1 MTEEFQTAEDIYL
14 NDKQLER
21 KLKACLYR
29 KLQNARVAFKDKHV
43 EARGRNDFNH
53 FDYITLKDIVTEAI
67 PILLENDL
75 SIHHKFYLSPPRV
88 ELVDL
93 ETGYSEDF
101 GSNVTFTVDGGN
113 NNQRLQALG
122 STESYIRRYIYL
134 QILDIVESDPDK
146 DFGKPEPK
154 KPNGRYK
161 EKGMGNMTSGKKVDN
176 NISDDRVHD
185 LARQLGEELG
195 EQGVDNP
202 TNRNKLELANQWF
215 TEKRINNHELRA
227 LRKLLGAVKP

>member
-1 MTEEFQTAEDIYL
+1 MTEEFVTADVVQL
-14 NDKQLER
+14 NDKQYEM
-21 KLKACLYR
+21 KLKAGLHR

-101 GSNVTFTVDGGN
+101 GSNFDGLVDEKTH
-113 NNQRLQALG
+113 NQRLQALG
-122 STESYIRRYIYL
+122 STESYLRRYIYL
-134 QILDIVESDPDK
+134 QILDIVEGDPDK
-146 DFGKPEPK
+146 DFGREDAKPRK
-154 KPNGRYK
+154 QNSRYAEQNK
-161 EKGMGNMTSGKKVDN
+161 NIIDESRTSGLAREVDEE
-176 NISDDRVHD
+176 
-185 LARQLGEELG
+185 LARQGKS
-195 EQGVDNP
+195 NP
-202 TNRNKLELANQWF
+202 SHRDRWELANKWF
-215 TEKRINNHELRA
+215 TDKKINRDELRA
-227 LRKLLGAVKP
+227 LRKNWGGSA

>member
-1 MTEEFQTAEDIYL
+1 MTEDFQTAEDIYL

-21 KLKACLYR
+21 KLKACLYK
-29 KLQNARVAFKDKHV
+29 KLQQARLDFRDKHV
-43 EARGRNDFNH
+43 EARGRNNFNN

-67 PILLENDL
+67 PILLDNNL
-75 SIHHKFYLSPPRV
+75 SIHHKFYLNPPLV

-101 GSNVTFTVDGGN
+101 GSNVTFEVEGKN

-122 STESYIRRYIYL
+122 STESYIRRYIYM

-146 DFGKPEPK
+146 DFGKEEKEAKSTP
-154 KPNGRYK
+154 RYN
-161 EKGMGNMTSGKKVDN
+161 EKNTGIVRTDK
-176 NISDDRVHD
+176 NIVPDDRVH
-185 LARQLGEELG
+185 QLSQQLTTELVT
-195 EQGVDNP
+195 QGVENP
-202 TNRNKLELANQWF
+202 SNRNKLELANQWF
-215 TEKRINNHELRA
+215 TEKKLNAHELRA

>member
-1 MTEEFQTAEDIYL
+1 MTEEFVTADVVQL
-14 NDKQLER
+14 NDKQYEM

-43 EARGRNDFNH
+43 EARGRNNFNN

-101 GSNVTFTVDGGN
+101 GSNFDGLVDGKN
-113 NNQRLQALG
+113 HNQRLQALG
-122 STESYIRRYIYL
+122 STESYLRRYIYL
-134 QILDIVESDPDK
+134 QILDIVEGDPDSV
-146 DFGKPEPK
+146 FGKPEPK
-154 KPNGRYK
+154 EAKPQRRYK
-161 EKGMGNMTSGKKVDN
+161 EKITNDEGMDN
-176 NISDDRVHD
+176 NKIHD
-185 LARQLGEELG
+185 LARQIGEELG
-195 EQGVDNP
+195 ERGVENP
-202 TNRNKLELANQWF
+202 TNRNKLELCGEWF
-215 TEKRINNHELRA
+215 KESKITKDEFRA
-227 LRKLLGAVKP
+227 LRKHLGAVKP

>member
-1 MTEEFQTAEDIYL
+1 MTEDFQTAEDIYL

-21 KLKACLYR
+21 KLKACLYK
-29 KLQNARVAFKDKHV
+29 KLQNARVAFKNKHV

-75 SIHHKFYLSPPRV
+75 SIHHKFYMSPPRV

-101 GSNVTFTVDGGN
+101 GSNFDGRVDEKTH
-113 NNQRLQALG
+113 NQRLQALG
-122 STESYIRRYIYL
+122 STESYLRRYIYL
-134 QILDIVESDPDK
+134 QILDIVEGDPDK
-146 DFGKPEPK
+146 DFGKEEKEAKSTPRYSEK
-154 KPNGRYK
+154 NTGTVRTNKNIVPN
-161 EKGMGNMTSGKKVDN
+161 
-176 NISDDRVHD
+176 DRVH
-185 LARQLGEELG
+185 QLSQQLTTELVT
-195 EQGVDNP
+195 QGVENP
-202 TNRNKLELANQWF
+202 SNRNKLELANQWF
-215 TEKRINNHELRA
+215 TEKKLNAHELRA

>member
-1 MTEEFQTAEDIYL
+1 MTEDFQTAEEIYL
-14 NDKQLER
+14 NDKQLLR

-29 KLQNARVAFKDKHV
+29 KLQQARMDFRDKHV

-67 PILLENDL
+67 PILLDNNL
-75 SIHHKFYLSPPRV
+75 SIHHKFYLNQPLV

-101 GSNVTFTVDGGN
+101 GSNVTFEVEGKNT
-113 NNQRLQALG
+113 NQRLQALG
-122 STESYIRRYIYL
+122 STESYIRRYIYM

-146 DFGKPEPK
+146 DFGKEEKEAKSTP
-154 KPNGRYK
+154 RYS
-161 EKGMGNMTSGKKVDN
+161 EK
-176 NISDDRVHD
+176 NIGIVRTDKNIVPDDRVH
-185 LARQLGEELG
+185 QLSQQLTTELVA
-195 EQGVDNP
+195 QGVENP
-202 TNRNKLELANQWF
+202 SNRNKLELANQWF
-215 TEKRINNHELRA
+215 TEKKLNAHELRA

>member
-1 MTEEFQTAEDIYL
+1 MTEDFQTAEEIYL
-14 NDKQLER
+14 NDKQLEH
-21 KLKACLYR
+21 KLKACLYK
-29 KLQNARVAFKDKHV
+29 KLQQARLDFRDKHV

-75 SIHHKFYLSPPRV
+75 SIHHKFYLSPPLV

-101 GSNVTFTVDGGN
+101 GSNFDGQVDGKN
-113 NNQRLQALG
+113 TNQRLQALG
-122 STESYIRRYIYL
+122 STESYIRRYIYM

-146 DFGKPEPK
+146 NFGKEEK
-154 KPNGRYK
+154 EAKPNHRYS
-161 EKGMGNMTSGKKVDN
+161 EKNK
-176 NISDDRVHD
+176 NIVPNDRVQ
-185 LARQLGEELG
+185 QLSQQLIDELVT
-195 EQGVDNP
+195 QGIENP
-202 TNRNKLELANQWF
+202 SNRNKLELANQWF
-215 TEKRINNHELRA
+215 TEKKLNAHELRA

>member
-1 MTEEFQTAEDIYL
+1 MTEDFQTAEEIYL

-21 KLKACLYR
+21 KLKACLYK
-29 KLQNARVAFKDKHV
+29 KLQQARMDFRDKHV

-75 SIHHKFYLSPPRV
+75 SIHHKFYLSPPLV

-101 GSNVTFTVDGGN
+101 GSNFDGQVDGKN
-113 NNQRLQALG
+113 TNQRLQALG
-122 STESYIRRYIYL
+122 STESYIRRYIYM

-146 DFGKPEPK
+146 NFGKEEK
-154 KPNGRYK
+154 EAKPNHRYS
-161 EKGMGNMTSGKKVDN
+161 EKNK
-176 NISDDRVHD
+176 NIVPNDRVQ
-185 LARQLGEELG
+185 QLSQQLIDELVA
-195 EQGVDNP
+195 QGVETP
-202 TNRNKLELANQWF
+202 SNRNKLELANQ
-215 TEKRINNHELRA
+215 ISILI
-227 LRKLLGAVKP
+227 

>member
-1 MTEEFQTAEDIYL
+1 MTEEFVTADVVQL
-14 NDKQLER
+14 NDKQYEM

-43 EARGRNDFNH
+43 EARGRNNFNN

-101 GSNVTFTVDGGN
+101 GSNAVMELDGKN
-113 NNQRLQALG
+113 HNQKLQALG
-122 STESYIRRYIYL
+122 STESYLRRYIYL
-134 QILDIVESDPDK
+134 QILDIVEGDPDI

-154 KPNGRYK
+154 EAKPQRRYK
-161 EKGMGNMTSGKKVDN
+161 EKQATN
-176 NISDDRVHD
+176 NIVTDDRVHD
-185 LARQLGEELG
+185 LSRQIGEELG
-195 EQGVDNP
+195 ERGVENP
-202 TNRNKLELANQWF
+202 TNRNKLELCGEWF
-215 TEKRINNHELRA
+215 NESKITKDEFRA
-227 LRKLLGAVKP
+227 LRKHLGALKP

>member
-1 MTEEFQTAEDIYL
+1 MTEEFVTADVVQL
-14 NDKQLER
+14 NDKQYEM

-43 EARGRNDFNH
+43 EARGRNNFNN

-101 GSNVTFTVDGGN
+101 GSNAVMELDGKN
-113 NNQRLQALG
+113 HNQRLQALG
-122 STESYIRRYIYL
+122 STESYLRRYIYL
-134 QILDIVESDPDK
+134 QILDIVEGDPDSV
-146 DFGKPEPK
+146 FGKPEQPK
-154 KPNGRYK
+154 EAKPQRRYK
-161 EKGMGNMTSGKKVDN
+161 EKTGN
-176 NISDDRVHD
+176 NIVTDDRVHD
-185 LARQLGEELG
+185 LSRQIGEELG
-195 EQGVDNP
+195 ERGVENP
-202 TNRNKLELANQWF
+202 TNRNKLELCGEWF
-215 TEKRINNHELRA
+215 KSGTITKDEFRA
-227 LRKLLGAVKP
+227 LRKHLGALKP